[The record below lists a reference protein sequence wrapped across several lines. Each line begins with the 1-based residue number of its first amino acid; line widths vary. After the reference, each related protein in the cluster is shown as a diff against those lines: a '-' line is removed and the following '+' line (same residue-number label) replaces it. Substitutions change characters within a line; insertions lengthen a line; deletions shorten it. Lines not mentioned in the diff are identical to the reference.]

1 MAGLS
6 FCIDEIVKMRIVG
19 EEPVTLLRGAAA
31 IGEDGR
37 IVTHGKNLH
46 SDQIK
51 RNFGLNKIMYKHD
64 MNREEVKRLPQIIRE
79 YRPVERTTK
88 GHKIYVTENVN
99 GNPYVVATKKW
110 DDGRTI
116 VSSMYR
122 DDNNPY
128 RAFSNSRFEPMSDRG
143 NIKIRTWKGAVLT
156 VPPEKLAEALK
167 AGGQIIE

>member
-19 EEPVTLLRGAAA
+19 EEPVILLRGAAA

-46 SDQIK
+46 SDQTK

-64 MNREEVKRLPQIIRE
+64 MNREEVKKLPQIIRE
-79 YRPVERTTK
+79 YLPVEETER
-88 GHKIYVTENVN
+88 GLKIYVTDNPS
-99 GNPYVVATKKW
+99 GNPYVVATNMK
-110 DDGRTI
+110 DGRRI

-128 RAFSNSRFEPMSDRG
+128 RAFSNSRFEPMSERG
-143 NIKIRTWKGAVLT
+143 NIKIRAWNGAVFT
-156 VPPEKLAEALK
+156 VPPEKLADALK